1 MLLPKNTY
9 LCPVIMDLKQARLM
23 KTSRFYVGA
32 LAALMLVSGCSTKQ
46 GTGSLIGAGGGAVL
60 GGIVGNLIGKDTKG
74 TMIGAAIG
82 GVVGTAAGAAIGK
95 HMDKVQ
101 AEVAQEVGN
110 ATVTQVTDANGLQA
124 VKVTFDS
131 GLLFNL
137 NESTLSS
144 SSKNDLAK
152 FAMVLK
158 GNGQLS
164 IDVQGYTDRSG
175 GDGINVPLSQKRA
188 NAVAD
193 YLKSCGVSAAQFKNV
208 MGYGSQ
214 NEIEDKKVSQAN
226 RRVEVYL
233 YASEEM
239 INAANAGQLG

>member
-1 MLLPKNTY
+1 
-9 LCPVIMDLKQARLM
+9 M
-23 KTSRFYVGA
+23 KTNRFYVGA
-32 LAALMLVSGCSTKQ
+32 LAALMLLSGCSTKQ

-60 GGIVGNLIGKDTKG
+60 GGIVGNLIGKNTGG
-74 TMIGAAIG
+74 TLIGAAIG
-82 GVVGTAAGAAIGK
+82 GAVGTAAGAAIGR

-101 AEVAQEVGN
+101 AQVAEEVGN

-131 GLLFNL
+131 GLLFKL
-137 NESTLSS
+137 NESTLSAN
-144 SSKNDLAK
+144 SKNDLAK
-152 FAMVLK
+152 FAQVLK
-158 GNGQLS
+158 NDHRLA

-188 NAVAD
+188 DAVAN
-193 YLKSCGVSAAQFKNV
+193 YLKSCGVGAAQFKNV

-214 NEIEDKKVSQAN
+214 NEIENKEVSKAN

-239 INAANAGQLG
+239 INAANSGQLG

>member
-152 FAMVLK
+152 FATVLK
-158 GNGQLS
+158 GNG
-164 IDVQGYTDRSG
+164 R
-175 GDGINVPLSQKRA
+175 
-188 NAVAD
+188 
-193 YLKSCGVSAAQFKNV
+193 GVSAAQFKNV

-214 NEIEDKKVSQAN
+214 NEIEDKEVSQAN